1 MRASTTPRP
10 AALAGSTRKT
20 RVITRLLLEVG
31 GLNVSQSST
40 LAAQGR
46 RDCCGIEAMP
56 KVTDFFYLLF
66 DRSLLLSL

>member
-1 MRASTTPRP
+1 
-10 AALAGSTRKT
+10 
-20 RVITRLLLEVG
+20 VITRLLLEVG

-56 KVTDFFYLLF
+56 EVTDFFYLLF